1 MNVQLCIRCLA
12 AAVSLGGAL
21 VLTGCGLQAAPE
33 PPSLDLPNP
42 VVDLHAVRTGDQVT
56 LTWTMPRR
64 TTDKLLLK
72 DNLAVSICRKDADAA
87 CAPAGSL
94 ELPPG
99 KPGTFTEALPPAL
112 ASGSPR
118 LLTYYVE
125 LKNHKHRSAGPS
137 NAAVVLA
144 GQAPAP
150 VSGLAATVVKS
161 GVMLHWQ
168 AATET
173 TPSAVRLERRLLS
186 APPPKQN
193 TGELLPPTQAPLVE
207 NLLVAADAQ
216 PAPPDR
222 ALDKTIQFGQLYQY
236 RAQRVERVQSG
247 DKMLE
252 LDGPFSAPVSVN
264 AQDVFPPTVPSGLAA
279 VANAP
284 AAGAPASIDLSWQPD
299 SDPGLVGYAV
309 YRREGTGEWQ
319 RISPAQPTPGPAFR
333 DANVFPGHTYIY
345 SVTAISQNG
354 HASARSAETSE
365 SVPAQ

>member
-1 MNVQLCIRCLA
+1 MNAQLCFRCLA
-12 AAVSLGGAL
+12 AAVSLSGVL

-33 PPSLDLPNP
+33 PPSLNLPNP
-42 VVDLHAVRTGDQVT
+42 VVDLQAVRTGDQVA

-64 TTDKLLLK
+64 TTDKVLLT
-72 DNLAVSICRKDADAA
+72 DNIAVSICRKDADAA
-87 CAPAGSL
+87 CAAAGSL
-94 ELPPG
+94 ELSPG
-99 KPGTFTEALPPAL
+99 KTGAFTDALPAAL

-137 NAAVVLA
+137 NPAVVLA
-144 GQAPAP
+144 GEAPAP
-150 VSGLAATVVKS
+150 VAGLAATVVKS
-161 GVMLHWQ
+161 GVILHWEP
-168 AATET
+168 AAES
-173 TPSAVRLERRLLS
+173 TPSAVRLERKLLS

-236 RAQRVERVQSG
+236 RAQRVQRVQAG
-247 DKMLE
+247 DKTLE

-279 VANAP
+279 VANASE
-284 AAGAPASIDLSWQPD
+284 AGTPTSIDLSWQPD
-299 SDPGLVGYAV
+299 SDPDLAGYAV

-333 DANVFPGHTYIY
+333 DANVLPGHTYIY
-345 SVTAISQNG
+345 SVTAISRNG
-354 HASARSAETSE
+354 HASPRSAETSE

>member
-1 MNVQLCIRCLA
+1 MNAQLCIRRLA

-21 VLTGCGLQAAPE
+21 VLTGCGLQAAPQ

-42 VVDLHAVRTGDQVT
+42 VVDLQAVRTGDQVA
-56 LTWTMPRR
+56 LTWTMPKR
-64 TTDKLLLK
+64 TTDKVFLK
-72 DNLAVSICRKDADAA
+72 DNIAVSICRKDANAA
-87 CAPAGSL
+87 CAQAGSL

-99 KPGTFTEALPPAL
+99 KPGTFTEALPAAL

-137 NAAVVLA
+137 NAAVVLS

-150 VSGLAATVVKS
+150 VSGLTATVVKS

-168 AATET
+168 PVAES
-173 TPSAVRLERRLLS
+173 TPSAVRLERKRLS
-186 APPPKQN
+186 APPKQN
-193 TGELLPPTQAPLVE
+193 TGELLPPAQEPLVE
-207 NLLVAADAQ
+207 DLLVAADAQ

-247 DKMLE
+247 DRTIE

-264 AQDVFPPTVPSGLAA
+264 AQDVFPPAVPSGLAA
-279 VANAP
+279 VANASE
-284 AAGAPASIDLSWQPD
+284 AGTPASIDLSWQPD
-299 SDPGLVGYAV
+299 SDPGLAGYAV
-309 YRREGTGEWQ
+309 YRREGTGDWQ
-319 RISPAQPTPGPAFR
+319 RISPPQPVAGPAYR
-333 DANVFPGHTYIY
+333 DVNVLPGHTYIY

>member
-1 MNVQLCIRCLA
+1 MNAQLCIRRLA

-42 VVDLHAVRTGDQVT
+42 VVDLQAVRTGDQVA
-56 LTWTMPRR
+56 LTWTMPKR
-64 TTDKLLLK
+64 TTDKVLLT
-72 DNLAVSICRKDADAA
+72 DNIAVSICRKDADAA

-99 KPGTFTEALPPAL
+99 KPGSFAEALPVAL

-118 LLTYYVE
+118 PLTYYVE
-125 LKNHKHRSAGPS
+125 LKIHKHRSAGPS
-137 NAAVVLA
+137 NPAVVLA
-144 GQAPAP
+144 GQAPPP
-150 VSGLAATVVKS
+150 VVGLAATVVKS
-161 GVMLHWQ
+161 GVVLHWQ
-168 AATET
+168 AAAES
-173 TPSAVRLERRLLS
+173 TPSAVRLERKLLS
-186 APPPKQN
+186 APPLKHN
-193 TGELLPPTQAPLVE
+193 TGELLPPTQAPTVE

-236 RAQRVERVQSG
+236 RAQRVQRVQSG
-247 DKMLE
+247 DKTLE
-252 LDGPFSAPVSVN
+252 LDGPFSEPISVN
-264 AQDVFPPTVPSGLAA
+264 AQDIFPPAVPTGLAA

-284 AAGAPASIDLSWQPD
+284 AAGTPASIDLSWQPD
-299 SDPGLVGYAV
+299 ADPDLAGYAV

-333 DANVFPGHTYIY
+333 DANVLPGHTYLY
-345 SVTAISQNG
+345 SVTAISRNG